1 MKITIN
7 SIEHKDQRYPTV
19 GDWFYEPDGSLTINV
34 SRMQDSR
41 YELLV
46 AIHELIEAALC
57 EDRGITQDAVDQF
70 DKDFEENRH
79 SDNLD
84 EPGDDPR
91 APYRREHC
99 FATGVERL
107 LAAEL
112 EVAWKTYESFLDLLP

>member
-79 SDNLD
+79 PDNLD

-112 EVAWKTYESFLDLLP
+112 EVDWKTYEDFLDLLP